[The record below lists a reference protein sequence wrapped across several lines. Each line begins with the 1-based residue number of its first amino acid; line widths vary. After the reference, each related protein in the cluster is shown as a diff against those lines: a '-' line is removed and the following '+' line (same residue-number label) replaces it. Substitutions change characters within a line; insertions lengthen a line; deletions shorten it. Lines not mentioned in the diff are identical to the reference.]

1 MYYKCELYY
10 DLGNKVIVVSLL
22 FDRILLVVDQYSW
35 KIYLFLLLFDNRNKV
50 NIENIRVGLLEIVFQ
65 VKKKVLKIIE

>member
-50 NIENIRVGLLEIVFQ
+50 NIENICVGLLEIVFQ
-65 VKKKVLKIIE
+65 VKKKY